1 MAPTRAALGS
11 TAVLALGAGVAV
23 CGVVATGRP
32 DSPIATAVL
41 VVIVGW
47 SFVGAGLVAWARRP
61 DNRTGPAMIAVGFG
75 WFVAGLQFAD
85 NDVLFTA
92 GVLLENVFIALL
104 GYLLMAFPEGRLHSR
119 LERFLFLGA
128 LVDVTLV
135 QLLWMFVSDA
145 NGGRNV
151 LLIEPRDDLAL
162 AIVELQRIAGVFL
175 AAGTALLL
183 ARRWR
188 HASEPLRRA
197 IGPVLAAGAASFGAL
212 VVSVLN
218 DAIGQPFGDVE
229 PLVWLVFATVPFAFL
244 AGLLRTRLARSSVA
258 ELVLELGDTTAPP
271 GGLTDALARALHDP
285 SLALAY
291 WVPEQRRY
299 VDVDGRPVGLPAER
313 EERAVTFVERDGR
326 PIAALSHDPALRE
339 DRELIDSICAAAGLA
354 LENERLNAELRAR
367 LEELRA
373 SRARIVQAGED
384 ERRRIERNL
393 HDGTQQRLVSI
404 SMALGLAESKLSTD
418 PDAARRVVEEA
429 RQGLSEA
436 LAELRELSQGIHP
449 GILTER
455 GLGPALVELTYR
467 AGTPVELE
475 LGLEERLPEQIE
487 ATAYYVVSESL
498 ANVAKYA
505 EATAVR
511 VNVAREDGRAVVEV
525 ADDGIGGADG
535 QRGSGLRGLRDRV
548 EALGGRFALVSPPGR
563 GTIVRAEIPCA

>member
-11 TAVLALGAGVAV
+11 TAALALVAGVAV
-23 CGVVATGRP
+23 CGVVASGHP

-47 SFVGAGLVAWARRP
+47 SFVGAGLVAWSRRP
-61 DNRTGPAMIAVGFG
+61 GNRTGPAMIGVGFG

-85 NDVLFTA
+85 NDWLFTA
-92 GVLLENVFIALL
+92 GALLENVFIALL

-119 LERFLFLGA
+119 VERFLFVGA
-128 LVDVTLV
+128 LVDVTVV
-135 QLLWMFVSDA
+135 QLLWMLVSDA
-145 NGGRNV
+145 DGGTNV
-151 LLIEPRDDLAL
+151 LLIKPDDDLAL
-162 AIVELQRIAGVFL
+162 AIVEFQRITGVLL
-175 AAGTALLL
+175 AAGTAFLL
-183 ARRWR
+183 AQRWR
-188 HASEPLRRA
+188 RASKPLRRA
-197 IGPVLAAGAASFGAL
+197 IGPVVAAGAASFGAL
-212 VVSVLN
+212 VLSVLN
-218 DAIGQPFGDVE
+218 DAVGQPLGDIE
-229 PLVWLVFATVPFAFL
+229 PFAWLVFATVPFAFL
-244 AGLLRTRLARSSVA
+244 AGLLRTRLARSAVA
-258 ELVLELGDTTAPP
+258 ELVLELGDTTAP
-271 GGLTDALARALHDP
+271 GGLSDALARALHDP
-285 SLALAY
+285 SLSLAY
-291 WVPEQRRY
+291 WVPDRQGY
-299 VDVDGRPVGLPAER
+299 VDISGTPVELPAEGGS
-313 EERAVTFVERDGR
+313 RAATFVERDGQ
-326 PIAALSHDPALRE
+326 PIAVLVHDPALRE
-339 DRELIDSICAAAGLA
+339 DPELIDSVCAAAALA
-354 LENERLNAELRAR
+354 LENERLHAELRAR

-373 SRARIVQAGED
+373 SRARIVQAGQE

-418 PDAARRVVEEA
+418 PEAARPVLEEA
-429 RQGLSEA
+429 RQSLSAA

-475 LGLEERLPEQIE
+475 LGLDERLPEQIE

-505 EATAVR
+505 EASAVK
-511 VNVAREDGRAVVEV
+511 VNVARKDGRAVVEV

-563 GTIVRAEIPCA
+563 GTIVRAEIPCG